1 MQNYLPG
8 SSTNLCDHPD
18 TSWRQWPNSYDELT
32 GVSSITIDLQ
42 EVQHIEQVKI
52 WHYFCDTRKYANI
65 KVEASDTGSF
75 NGEQTTVYD
84 EALGPVESEDGITIY
99 FQSVLARYVRHTV
112 GNTYLTP
119 PYETITIGRHFAGIK
134 VYSPAPSSSPSKPP
148 SLMPSQFPSEIPSNI
163 PSASPS
169 LLPSAFPSI
178 TPSSSSAMLPTA
190 LPPTS
195 TCGVVKCLG
204 CNCCGV
210 GTTFSSITLQC
221 ELDCSSTSASCTDI
235 QYDTCYQSPE
245 CAEDGCCAPG
255 TVFEDE
261 SPQNPILGTCVA
273 PSGSCPP

>member
-1 MQNYLPG
+1 ML
-8 SSTNLCDHPD
+8 L
-18 TSWRQWPNSYDELT
+18 ELLDIIFLSVT
-32 GVSSITIDLQ
+32 
-42 EVQHIEQVKI
+42 
-52 WHYFCDTRKYANI
+52 
-65 KVEASDTGSF
+65 SDTDSAEF
-75 NGEQTTVYD
+75 
-84 EALGPVESEDGITIY
+84 
-99 FQSVLARYVRHTV
+99 
-112 GNTYLTP
+112 
-119 PYETITIGRHFAGIK
+119 TITGKECDPLECEEGTNETQMP
-134 VYSPAPSSSPSKPP
+134 SNSPSSSPSEAP
-148 SLMPSQFPSEIPSNI
+148 SLMPSQFPTVIPSNT
-163 PSASPS
+163 PST
-169 LLPSAFPSI
+169 LPSI
-178 TPSSSSAMLPTA
+178 TPSHSPAILPTA

-195 TCGVVKCLG
+195 TCGNVKCLG